1 MADRPAQA
9 SCVRRGRATT
19 LGAMV
24 PVLVVLAV
32 VAAAGAA
39 WWWRRRSSGT
49 ARIRVDP
56 FTLGDPWRRHVQGA
70 VAAER
75 RYRDIVRDVQPGPLR
90 DRLSSIGA
98 QVEQAVGECYAI
110 GRRGD
115 ELDGALARLDVASL
129 DRQLQRAS
137 EEVTRGSLATQ
148 LAAAGRLR
156 ATRDDTDA
164 RLRLQVTRMGELVAL
179 AAEVSVGTDNTDVL
193 GNGVT
198 DVVTQLEGLR
208 QALQEVQQPGRPAT
222 SP

>member
-1 MADRPAQA
+1 
-9 SCVRRGRATT
+9 
-19 LGAMV
+19 MV
-24 PVLVVLAV
+24 PALVVLAV
-32 VAAAGAA
+32 VAVAGAA
-39 WWWRRRSSGT
+39 WWWRRRTRGIPQ
-49 ARIRVDP
+49 AEVDP
-56 FTLGDPWRRHVQGA
+56 FTLGEPWRRQ
-70 VAAER
+70 VAAQR

-90 DRLSSIGA
+90 DRLSAIGG
-98 QVEQAVGECYAI
+98 QVEQAVSECYAV
-110 GRRGD
+110 GRDGE
-115 ELDGALARLDVASL
+115 ELDDALGRLDVASL

-137 EEVTRGSLATQ
+137 DEVARGSLTTQ

-156 ATRDDTDA
+156 AARDDTDA

-193 GNGVT
+193 GTGVT